1 MTIPRAIV
9 AVAVMAA
16 IAGLANATNFD
27 VSWDLS
33 TNYTQWV
40 SGKTFLAGDTLSELS
55 SSPCP
60 PLQCTSRSSL
70 IARRPLQRS
79 ATRRA
84 TTWLN
89 ATGNTL
95 VALGAPGKRY
105 FICGIAGHCTRG
117 MKIEVDV
124 VTASSPPPGSSP
136 SPSVSPAA
144 PTPPASHPPAPS
156 TAPRSTTRTTAKV
169 ALAVV
174 LMMVLAL

>member
-1 MTIPRAIV
+1 MAIPRAIV

-40 SGKTFLAGDTLSELS
+40 SGKTFLAGDTLSDYTS
-55 SSPCP
+55 SHDMVEV
-60 PLQCTSRSSL
+60 RSS
-70 IARRPLQRS
+70 AY
-79 ATRRA
+79 ATCNA
-84 TTWLN
+84 TSPVSKS

-117 MKIEVDV
+117 MKIEIDV